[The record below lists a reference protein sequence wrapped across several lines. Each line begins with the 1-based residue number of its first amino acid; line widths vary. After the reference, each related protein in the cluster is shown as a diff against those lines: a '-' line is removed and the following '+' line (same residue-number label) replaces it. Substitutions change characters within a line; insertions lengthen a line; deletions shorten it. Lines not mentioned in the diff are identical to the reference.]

1 MRKTHPA
8 SNASVLVLLLAI
20 LAPTRTTRAE
30 DPFTAYLFA
39 YFTGNDKAQ
48 EAIRFALSDDGYNY
62 KAINKGN
69 PVLSS
74 ASISST
80 GGVRDPHILR
90 GENGDYYM
98 VATDMVSAN
107 GWNSNRGMVLLKS
120 TNLVDWTS
128 AKVNIP
134 TAFPVFAAADR
145 VWAPQTIWDP
155 VARKYMVYFAM
166 RLGGSDIDKIYYAH
180 ANASF
185 TALESAPKLLYT
197 YDGKAAIDGDIVLK
211 DNLYHLF
218 FKTEGTGNGIKSA
231 VSSTLTGPY
240 TLRDKYLQ
248 ATTNAV
254 EGSCVFKLTNSD
266 TWILMYDM
274 YTSGQYQFTT
284 SKDLVNFAVA
294 TTKYSFDFTP
304 RHGTVIPI
312 TAKEKNALNAKWN
325 PGAVVGADWLDR
337 SPHSFTQDPSGRTI
351 VLHAQ
356 GSERIEAS
364 LRDLA
369 GRERLRRTS
378 GEGRL
383 RLDAS
388 GLPAGVYTLRIRDE
402 QGLLGDAR
410 IVLP

>member
-1 MRKTHPA
+1 MRMPR
-8 SNASVLVLLLAI
+8 SVPSVSLFSLLLAV
-20 LAPTRTTRAE
+20 LAPFSPARSE
-30 DPFTAYLFA
+30 EPFKAYLFA
-39 YFTGNDKAQ
+39 YFTGNDKSQ

-69 PVLSS
+69 PVLAS

-128 AKVNIP
+128 TKVHIP
-134 TAFPVFAAADR
+134 TAFPSLAAADR

-180 ANASF
+180 ANGAF
-185 TALESAPKLLYT
+185 TALETTPKVLYT
-197 YDGKAAIDGDIVLK
+197 YNGKAAIDGDIVLK
-211 DNLYHLF
+211 DSLYHLF
-218 FKTEGTGNGIKSA
+218 FKTEGSGNGIKSA
-231 VSSTLTGPY
+231 VSKTLTGPY

-254 EGSCVFKLTNSD
+254 EGSCVFRLSNSD

-294 TTKYSFDFTP
+294 TTRYSFDFTP

-312 TAKEKNALNAKWN
+312 TMAEKNALNAKWN
-325 PGAVVGADWLDR
+325 PGGVVGAAR
-337 SPHSFTQDPSGRTI
+337 KAASPAIRLHGDLLEIKGGTGRVDVSI
-351 VLHAQ
+351 
-356 GSERIEAS
+356 
-364 LRDLA
+364 RDMA
-369 GRERLRRTS
+369 GREMLRSTVAGASTLDMSGLRR
-378 GEGRL
+378 
-383 RLDAS
+383 
-388 GLPAGVYTLRIRDE
+388 GVYKVVVLRP
-402 QGLLGDAR
+402 DAEVIGAVFVR
-410 IVLP
+410 M